1 MKAKILLAAAAVS
14 LTACNAQVKP
24 AKAIPEQNHKLTL
37 KPHIYNYNPETQ
49 NRVDMTVSTIETTH
63 FTTDDNMPSWYYTI
77 YAIDTAGNIYCI
89 ADDLEIS
96 NIAGYEFMTCLNQ
109 KVMLIYDK
117 DKPDYTGYILPLND
131 WNN

>member
-1 MKAKILLAAAAVS
+1 MNKYIVTAAAVI

-24 AKAIPEQNHKLTL
+24 AKAIPEYSHRLTL
-37 KPHIYNYNPETQ
+37 EPHLFSYNPETQ
-49 NRVDMTVSTIETTH
+49 NRVDMTVSRIEKTY
-63 FTTDDNMPSWYYTI
+63 FLNNDNIPSWYYTI
-77 YAIDTAGNIYCI
+77 YAVDSNNDLYCI
-89 ADDLEIS
+89 ADDLEID
-96 NIAGYEFMTCLNQ
+96 NMAGYEFMTCLSQ